1 MRSETRFVRPLIGLI
16 AGVILFSHMA
26 EGADVVSTLVGT
38 GDWND
43 DTRWDSAFFPDNRND
58 GFTYDAVI
66 NSFTVTIP
74 ALVDIEIESLAL
86 TGGTIAGE
94 GSLTLIDSS
103 TWDGGTLSGGAT
115 GLALDGSGVTIGT
128 AALKSFSGQVSNVRR
143 AITDKRSRW
152 RDLWLRYDWAA
163 SRQ

>member
-1 MRSETRFVRPLIGLI
+1 MRIATRFVLPLIGLI

-43 DTRWDSAFFPDNRND
+43 DTRWDSAFFPDNGNG

-74 ALVDIEIESLAL
+74 ALVDIEIGSLAL
-86 TGGTIAGE
+86 TGGTVAGE
-94 GSLTLIDSS
+94 GSLTINAAS
-103 TWDGGTLSGGAT
+103 TWDSGTLTGSGT
-115 GLALDGSGVTIGT
+115 GLALDGSGVLT
-128 AALKSFSGQVSNVRR
+128 
-143 AITDKRSRW
+143 
-152 RDLWLRYDWAA
+152 
-163 SRQ
+163 